1 VKRALWIIAAL
12 NALRFLVSLTF
23 ELTPQEAYYF
33 FYAQHLSLSYF
44 DHPPAIALFIRA
56 FTAVLGKRELALR
69 STALVLTCATQWSF
83 ISLLPRFVPR
93 ARRGS
98 AALLFATTGMVTVLS
113 LISLPDVP
121 LLLFWCLSL
130 QALASALFDGRR
142 ASWLWAGLFM
152 GLAFDSKYTGLVLQ
166 LGLLVFLCASPR
178 HRRLLRGPWPYL
190 SIALAHAA
198 MLPVYVWNAQH
209 GFASFL
215 FQSRDRA
222 AAGFHPG
229 VRNLAALF
237 GTQAVLFGPILL
249 VALALILSRA
259 PRHQL
264 RPRALFLAAFCLPLF
279 ALCVGLSLGTLV
291 KPNWM
296 MPCYPAGA
304 LLVARV
310 LPRRW
315 VRRSLW
321 ISAGLHSLALIELL
335 FYPVPIRSDDTWVGW
350 RALAAQ
356 VSRLA
361 EENPGAFLFSADQ
374 YKTTAE
380 LLFYQRRKVLGP
392 NVIGRPG
399 LEFDYVDPEEELLR
413 LRGRDALFIDSAPRD
428 TTPALSGG
436 PPPEVLRHFERCEEL
451 PPILIQGHG
460 RIDRK
465 FFVHRC
471 ASYRGPR
478 L

>member
-1 VKRALWIIAAL
+1 VKRALWIVAVL
-12 NALRFLVSLTF
+12 NALRFAVSFTF

-56 FTAVLGKRELALR
+56 FTALLGKHEVALR
-69 STALVLTCATQWSF
+69 LTAFVLTCALQWSF

-93 ARRGS
+93 ARRGR
-98 AALLFATTGMVTVLS
+98 ALLLFASTGMVTVLS

-130 QALASALFDGRR
+130 QALASAIFDGRR
-142 ASWLWAGLFM
+142 ACWLWAGLCM
-152 GLAFDSKYTGLVLQ
+152 GLAFDSKYTGLFLQ
-166 LGLLVFLCASPR
+166 LGLLLFLCASPR

-190 SIALAHAA
+190 SLALAHVT

-215 FQSRDRA
+215 FQSRDRT

-229 VRNLAALF
+229 LRHLAELA
-237 GTQAVLFGPILL
+237 GTQAVLFGPVML
-249 VALALILSRA
+249 VALGLVLARA
-259 PRHQL
+259 PRL
-264 RPRALFLAAFCLPLF
+264 RHPRALFLAAFCLPLF

-296 MPCYPAGA
+296 MPCYLTGA
-304 LLVARV
+304 LLVGRV

-315 VRRSLW
+315 AVRSLW
-321 ISAGLHSLALIELL
+321 ISSGLHALALVELL

-350 RALAAQ
+350 RALSAQ

-361 EENPGAFLFSADQ
+361 DEDPGAFLFSADQ

-380 LLFYQRRKVLGP
+380 LLFYQPRKVFGP
-392 NVIGRPG
+392 NVIGEPG
-399 LEFDYVDPEEELLR
+399 LEFDYVDPEAELLS

-428 TTPALSGG
+428 TTRALSGG
-436 PPPEVLRHFERCEEL
+436 PRPEVLRHFERCKEL
-451 PPILIQGHG
+451 PPILIERRG

-465 FFVHRC
+465 FFAYRC

-478 L
+478 

>member
-1 VKRALWIIAAL
+1 VKRALWIIAVL
-12 NALRFLVSLTF
+12 NALRLAVSFAF
-23 ELTPQEAYYF
+23 ELTPQEAYYY

-56 FTAVLGKRELALR
+56 FSSILGKHEVALR
-69 STALVLTCATQWSF
+69 LTAFVLTCALQWSF

-93 ARRGS
+93 ARRGRTL
-98 AALLFATTGMVTVLS
+98 LLFASTGMVTVLS

-130 QALASALFDGRR
+130 QALASAIFDGRR
-142 ASWLWAGLFM
+142 AGWLWAGLCM
-152 GLAFDSKYTGLVLQ
+152 GLAFDSKYTGLFLQ
-166 LGLLVFLCASPR
+166 LGLLLFLCASSR

-190 SIALAHAA
+190 SIALAQVV

-229 VRNLAALF
+229 VRHLASLL
-237 GTQAVLFGPILL
+237 GTQAVLFGPVLL
-249 VALALILSRA
+249 VALGVLLARA
-259 PRHQL
+259 RLRHPRT
-264 RPRALFLAAFCLPLF
+264 LFLAAFCLPLF
-279 ALCVGLSLGTLV
+279 ALCACLSLGTLV

-296 MPCYPAGA
+296 MPCYLTGA
-304 LLVARV
+304 LLVGRV
-310 LPRRW
+310 LSRRW
-315 VRRSLW
+315 AVPSLW
-321 ISAGLHSLALIELL
+321 ISSVLHALALVELL

-350 RALAAQ
+350 RALSAQ

-361 EENPGAFLFSADQ
+361 DENPGAFLFSADQ

-380 LLFYQRRKVLGP
+380 LLFYQQRKVYGP
-392 NVIGRPG
+392 NVIGEPG
-399 LEFDYVDPEEELLR
+399 LEFAYVDSEAELES
-413 LRGRDALFIDSAPRD
+413 LRGRDALFVDSAPRD
-428 TTPALSGG
+428 STRALSGG
-436 PPPEVLRHFERCEEL
+436 PRPAVLRHFERCGEL
-451 PPILIQGHG
+451 PPILIERRR
-460 RIDRK
+460 RIERK
-465 FFVHRC
+465 FFVYRC

-478 L
+478 

>member
-1 VKRALWIIAAL
+1 VKRALWIIAAI
-12 NALRFLVSLTF
+12 NALRLAVSFAF

-33 FYAQHLSLSYF
+33 FYSQHLSLSYF

-56 FTAVLGKRELALR
+56 FTAVLGKHEATLR
-69 STALVLTCATQWSF
+69 LTAFVLTCALQWSF

-93 ARRGS
+93 ARRGR
-98 AALLFATTGMVTVLS
+98 AALLFASTGMVTVLS

-130 QALASALFDGRR
+130 QALASAVFDGRR
-142 ASWLWAGLFM
+142 ASWLWAGLCM
-152 GLAFDSKYTGLVLQ
+152 GLAFDSKYTGLLLQ
-166 LGLLVFLCASPR
+166 LGLLLFLCASPR

-209 GFASFL
+209 GFASFI

-229 VRNLAALF
+229 VRNLAALL

-249 VALALILSRA
+249 VALGLILARSLRGL
-259 PRHQL
+259 RH
-264 RPRALFLAAFCLPLF
+264 PRALFLAAFCLPLF
-279 ALCVGLSLGTLV
+279 ALCAWLSLGTLV

-296 MPCYPAGA
+296 MACYPAGA

-315 VRRSLW
+315 AVRSLW
-321 ISAGLHSLALIELL
+321 ISSGLHALALIELV
-335 FYPVPIRSDDTWVGW
+335 FYPLPIRSDDTWVGW
-350 RALAAQ
+350 RALSAQ
-356 VSRLA
+356 ISRLA
-361 EENPGAFLFSADQ
+361 DENPGAFLFSADQ

-380 LLFYQRRKVLGP
+380 LLFYQHHKVFGP
-392 NVIGRPG
+392 NVIGEPG
-399 LEFDYVDPEEELLR
+399 LEFDYVDPEAELLR

-436 PPPEVLRHFERCEEL
+436 PRPEVLRHFVRCEEL
-451 PPILIQGHG
+451 PPILIQRRG

-465 FFVHRC
+465 FFVYRC

-478 L
+478 